1 MANPKALGSDIN
13 TARKLFFEQGE
24 NPHGR
29 VPEIIAR
36 SWQRCVQRLDNRH
49 TKPPLRVDSNQLSE
63 QREKMNRLRAVA
75 QPEMDALAELVS
87 DSDSLVL
94 LANEQGL
101 ILDAAGS
108 LEFLHK
114 AQQVYLQPGIA
125 WRETDRGTNAIG
137 TALIEK
143 RPVLVQGAEHFLDAN
158 EILSCAAAP
167 ILSPQGVLL
176 GILDVSGDSVH
187 MHRQALGMVRLAIQ
201 MIEHRLASRDAA
213 PSSLLRFHQRED
225 LLGTHR
231 EGILLLDDSKVIGAN
246 RIALQ
251 LLNSD
256 WQKIVGSDAEQWLQL
271 PGISQSS
278 SAQQIKSSNG
288 VNFHARINHK
298 QSLQIPCHTSIT
310 QPKKNYY
317 FDQTTNDLLSKAKRI
332 VDADIPVLIQGETGV
347 GKEIFARHLHSLSQ
361 RRSGPFVAINCAAL
375 PESLVE
381 SELFGYASGA
391 FTGAQR
397 QGMPGRIREADG
409 GILFLDE
416 IGDMPL
422 SLQARLLRVLQDQQV
437 TPLGGGQTVK
447 VDFTLLCATN
457 QNLQQLVNSGAFRA
471 DLLYRIQGFSLSLQP
486 LRDRKER
493 QQLIL
498 EIFKRLSETEP
509 TIRLSQTAISA
520 LVQYEWPGN
529 FRQLVS
535 TIRTLLVLTDADAVI
550 ELQQLPAAIQA
561 CLTNTKQ
568 TQSNLKSLTRTV
580 IESALKENNNNISAT
595 ARQLGIHRST
605 LYRHLATDS
614 GQ

>member
-1 MANPKALGSDIN
+1 
-13 TARKLFFEQGE
+13 
-24 NPHGR
+24 
-29 VPEIIAR
+29 
-36 SWQRCVQRLDNRH
+36 
-49 TKPPLRVDSNQLSE
+49 
-63 QREKMNRLRAVA
+63 
-75 QPEMDALAELVS
+75 MDALAELVS
-87 DSDSLVL
+87 ESDSLVL

-101 ILDAAGS
+101 ILDAAGG
-108 LEFLHK
+108 LEFLRK
-114 AQQVYLQPGIA
+114 AQQVYLQPGIEWSEA
-125 WRETDRGTNAIG
+125 DRGTNAIG

-158 EILSCAAAP
+158 GILSCAAAP
-167 ILSPQGVLL
+167 ILSPQGELL

-201 MIEHRLASRDAA
+201 MIEHRLASSDAA

-231 EGILLLDDSKVIGAN
+231 EGILLLEDTKVIGAN

-256 WQKIVGSDAEQWLQL
+256 WPKIVGSDAEQWLQL
-271 PGISQSS
+271 PGIGQSH
-278 SAQQIKSSNG
+278 SAQQINSSNG
-288 VNFHARINHK
+288 VNFHVRINHK
-298 QSLQIPCHTSIT
+298 QSLQIACDRSTDK
-310 QPKKNYY
+310 QKKNHY
-317 FDQTTNDLLSKAKRI
+317 FDRTTTDLLSKAKRI

-361 RRSGPFVAINCAAL
+361 RRNGPFVAINCAAL
-375 PESLVE
+375 PESLIE
-381 SELFGYASGA
+381 SELFGYTSGA

-422 SLQARLLRVLQDQQV
+422 NLQARLLRVLQDQQV
-437 TPLGGGQTVK
+437 TPLGGGQSVK
-447 VDFTLLCATN
+447 VDFALLCATN
-457 QNLQQLVNSGAFRA
+457 QDLQQLANTGAFRA
-471 DLLYRIQGFSLSLQP
+471 DLFYRIQDFSLSLQP
-486 LRDRKER
+486 LRERKER

-498 EIFKRLSETEP
+498 EFFKLLGESEP
-509 TIRLSQTAISA
+509 TTRLSQTAISA
-520 LVQYEWPGN
+520 LVEYEWPGN

-535 TIRTLLVLTDADAVI
+535 TIRTLLVLSDAEAVI
-550 ELQQLPAAIQA
+550 ELHQLPDAIQA
-561 CLTNTKQ
+561 SLNNSKQ
-568 TQSNLKSLTRTV
+568 THSNLKSLTQTA

-605 LYRHLATDS
+605 LYRHFARHS
-614 GQ
+614 EQ